1 MPGLVIYVTV
11 WGMRSTMQTTP
22 MLISQL
28 LRYGTS
34 VHGKSEVV
42 TWTGDDTRRT
52 TFAEVG
58 RDAAR
63 LAHALRSLGVEGDD
77 RVATFMW
84 NNAEHLAVYWGVP
97 SMGNVLHAWNIR
109 LFPEQLVYVANHG
122 GSKVVF
128 VDTTL
133 LPLVLPHLPQLTHLR
148 HVVVNGPVDDATR
161 DAVAAAPHIEG
172 LHSWDDLLAGRPDTF
187 DWPEDIDENDACGL
201 CYTSGT
207 TGNPKGVA
215 YSHRSNFM
223 HSQAAAAML
232 TLDALDRMLLV
243 VPMFHANAW
252 GQPYTALITGMTL
265 LMPDRFLQGDH
276 LAAFGEAEGATFGA
290 GVPTIWTDMLRNLD
304 DGSRKL
310 PNVRTL
316 LIGGAAAAPSLIRGY
331 WDRHGIDILHA
342 WGMTETSPLATA
354 AVEPAGL
361 TRDDDEYWPYRFAQG
376 RFVAG
381 VDARLVDD
389 DGSVVPN
396 DGESIGEIELRGSW
410 ITGSYLRT
418 GGESD
423 TDIAEMEAKFDDGW
437 LRTGDVGRISPD
449 GYLVLTDRAKDVIK
463 SGGEW
468 ISSVDLENALM
479 AHSDVVEAAVIGVPD
494 DRWDERPLASVVLA
508 PGVSTSA
515 AELQAFLAESFAKWQ
530 LPERWT
536 FIDEVP
542 KTSVGKFDKKVI
554 RQQYADNEL
563 DVQTI

>member
-1 MPGLVIYVTV
+1 
-11 WGMRSTMQTTP
+11 MRSTMQTTP

-34 VHGKSEVV
+34 VHGTSEVV

-58 RDAAR
+58 KDAAR
-63 LAHALRSLGVEGDD
+63 VANALRSLGVEGDD

-84 NNAEHLAVYWGVP
+84 NNPEHLSVYWGVP
-97 SMGNVLHAWNIR
+97 AMGAVMHAWNIR

-122 GSKVVF
+122 GAKVVF
-128 VDTTL
+128 VDPSL
-133 LPLVLPHLPQLTHLR
+133 LPLLFPHLPQLTGLR
-148 HVVVNGPVDDATR
+148 HVVVNGPVDGDTR
-161 DAVAAAPHIEG
+161 AAVAAAPQIEG
-172 LHSWDDLLAGRPDTF
+172 VHSWADLLAGRPDSF
-187 DWPEDIDENDACGL
+187 DWPEDIDETDACGL

-223 HSQAAAAML
+223 HSLGAAGTM
-232 TLDALDRMLLV
+232 ALNARDRVLLV

-252 GQPYTALITGMTL
+252 GMPYTALITGMTL

-290 GVPTIWTDMLRNLD
+290 GVPTIWTDMLRSLD

-310 PNVRTL
+310 PLVKTL
-316 LIGGAAAAPSLIRGY
+316 LIGGSAAAPALIRGY

-342 WGMTETSPLATA
+342 WGMTETSPLASLA
-354 AVEPAGL
+354 SEPPGL
-361 TRDDDEYWPYRFAQG
+361 TRDDEEYWPYRFAQG
-376 RFVAG
+376 RLAAG

-389 DGSVVPN
+389 DGSVLPW
-396 DGESIGEIELRGSW
+396 DGESVGEIELRGSW
-410 ITGSYLRT
+410 ITGSYLCT
-418 GGESD
+418 GSESD
-423 TDIAEMEAKFDDGW
+423 AEVAEMEAKFDNGW
-437 LRTGDVGRISPD
+437 LRTGDVGRFSPD

-479 AHSDVVEAAVIGVPD
+479 AHPDVAEGAVVGVPD
-494 DRWDERPLASVVLA
+494 ERWDERPLACVVLV
-508 PGVSTSA
+508 PDSTTTA
-515 AELQAFLAESFAKWQ
+515 VDLQTFLADSFAKWQ
-530 LPERWT
+530 LPERWA

-542 KTSVGKFDKKVI
+542 KTSVGKFDKKVL
-554 RQQYADNEL
+554 RQQYSDDEL
-563 DVQTI
+563 AVQTI

>member
-1 MPGLVIYVTV
+1 MS
-11 WGMRSTMQTTP
+11 MQSTMQPMP

-28 LRYGTS
+28 LRYGTT

-52 TFAEVG
+52 TFADVG
-58 RDAAR
+58 KDAAR
-63 LAHALRSLGVEGDD
+63 VAHALGSLGVQGDD

-84 NNAEHLAVYWGVP
+84 NNPEHLAVYWGVP
-97 SMGNVLHAWNIR
+97 SMGAVMHAWNIR
-109 LFPEQLVYVANHG
+109 LFPEQLIYVANHG
-122 GSKVVF
+122 GAKVVF

-133 LPLVLPHLPQLTHLR
+133 LPLLLPHLPQMTHLR
-148 HVVVNGPVDDATR
+148 HVVVNGPLDDETR
-161 DAVAAAPHIEG
+161 AAVGAAPHIEG
-172 LHSWDDLLAGRPDTF
+172 LHSWTDLLADRPDTF
-187 DWPEDIDENDACGL
+187 DWPEDLDENDAVGL

-215 YSHRSNFM
+215 YSHRSNVT
-223 HSQAAAAML
+223 HALAVGGVL
-232 TLDALDRMLLV
+232 GVDARDRFLLV

-252 GQPYTALITGMTL
+252 GVPYVALVSGQTL

-276 LAAFGEAEGATFGA
+276 LAAFGEAEGATIGA
-290 GVPTIWTDMLRNLD
+290 GVPTIWTDMLRSLD

-310 PNVRTL
+310 PHVRTL
-316 LIGGAAAAPSLIRGY
+316 LIGGSAAAPSLIRGY
-331 WDRHGIDILHA
+331 WDRHGIDILHG
-342 WGMTETSPLATA
+342 WGMTETSPLASA
-354 AVEPAGL
+354 AVEPPGL

-376 RFVAG
+376 RIVAG
-381 VDARLVDD
+381 VEARLVDD
-389 DGSVVPN
+389 DGNVVPW
-396 DGESIGEIELRGSW
+396 DGESIGEIELRGPW

-418 GGESD
+418 GGESE
-423 TDIAEMEAKFDDGW
+423 TDVAEMAAKFDDGW

-479 AHSDVVEAAVIGVPD
+479 AHPDVIEAAVIGVPD
-494 DRWDERPLASVVLA
+494 DRWDERPLASIVLA
-508 PGVSTSA
+508 SGSSVTA
-515 AELQAFLAESFAKWQ
+515 ADLQTFLADSFAKWQ

-542 KTSVGKFDKKVI
+542 KTSVGKFDKKVL
-554 RQQYADNEL
+554 RQQYADDEL
-563 DVQTI
+563 DVERI

>member
-1 MPGLVIYVTV
+1 MPHLVIYVTV

-52 TFAEVG
+52 TFADVG
-58 RDAAR
+58 KDAAR
-63 LAHALRSLGVEGDD
+63 LANALRSLGVEGDD

-97 SMGNVLHAWNIR
+97 SMGAIMHAWNIR

-122 GSKVVF
+122 GAKVVF

-133 LPLVLPHLPQLTHLR
+133 LPLLLPHLPVLSHLR

-161 DAVAAAPHIEG
+161 AAVAAAPHIEG
-172 LHSWDDLLAGRPDTF
+172 LHTWAELLADRPDTF
-187 DWPEDIDENDACGL
+187 DWAESIDENDACGL

-223 HSQAAAAML
+223 HSLAAASSMNL
-232 TLDALDRMLLV
+232 SSRDRTLLV

-252 GQPYTALITGMTL
+252 GIPYTALITGMTL

-276 LAAFGEAEGATFGA
+276 LAAFGEAEEATFGA
-290 GVPTIWTDMLRNLD
+290 GVPTIWTDMLRSLD

-316 LIGGAAAAPSLIRGY
+316 LIGGSAASPSLIRGY

-342 WGMTETSPLATA
+342 WGMTETSPLATT
-354 AVEPAGL
+354 AVEPPGL
-361 TRDDDEYWPYRFAQG
+361 TRDDEEYWPYRFAQG

-389 DGSVVPN
+389 DGSVVPW
-396 DGESIGEIELRGSW
+396 DGESVGEIELRGSW
-410 ITGSYLRT
+410 ITGSYLCT
-418 GGESD
+418 GDESA
-423 TDIAEMEAKFDDGW
+423 TEIAEMAAKFDDGW

-468 ISSVDLENALM
+468 ISSVELENALM
-479 AHSDVVEAAVIGVPD
+479 AHPEVAEAAVVGVPD
-494 DRWDERPLASVVLA
+494 ERWDERPLASVVLL
-508 PGVSTSA
+508 PGSTISA
-515 AELQAFLAESFAKWQ
+515 ADLQAFLANSFAKWQ
-530 LPERWT
+530 LPERWA

-542 KTSVGKFDKKVI
+542 KTSVGKFDKKVL
-554 RQQYADNEL
+554 RQQYADDALKVE
-563 DVQTI
+563 TI

>member
-1 MPGLVIYVTV
+1 
-11 WGMRSTMQTTP
+11 MRSTMQTTP

-52 TFAEVG
+52 TFAEIG
-58 RDAAR
+58 KDAAQV
-63 LAHALRSLGVEGDD
+63 ANALRSLGVEGDD

-84 NNAEHLAVYWGVP
+84 NNPEHLAVYWGVP
-97 SMGNVLHAWNIR
+97 SMGAVMHAWNIR

-128 VDTTL
+128 VDTSL
-133 LPLVLPHLPQLTHLR
+133 LPLLLPHLPQLSALR
-148 HVVVNGPVDDATR
+148 HVVVNGPVDDETR
-161 DAVAAAPHIEG
+161 AAVAAAPQIEG
-172 LHSWDDLLAGRPDTF
+172 VHSWADLLAGRPSTF
-187 DWPEDIDENDACGL
+187 DWPEDIDETDACGL

-223 HSQAAAAML
+223 HSLAASGTM
-232 TLDALDRMLLV
+232 ALNARDRVLLV

-252 GQPYTALITGMTL
+252 GMPYTALITGMTM

-290 GVPTIWTDMLRNLD
+290 GVPTIWTDMLRSLD
-304 DGSRKL
+304 NGSRKL
-310 PNVRTL
+310 PLVKTL
-316 LIGGAAAAPSLIRGY
+316 LIGGSAAAPALIRGY

-342 WGMTETSPLATA
+342 WGMTETSPLASLA
-354 AVEPAGL
+354 SEPPGL
-361 TRDDDEYWPYRFAQG
+361 TRDDEEYWPYRFAQG
-376 RFVAG
+376 RLAAG

-389 DGSVVPN
+389 DGSVLPW
-396 DGESIGEIELRGSW
+396 DGESVGEIELRGSW

-418 GGESD
+418 GNESD
-423 TDIAEMEAKFDDGW
+423 ADVAEMEAKFDHGW
-437 LRTGDVGRISPD
+437 LRTGDVGRFSPD

-479 AHSDVVEAAVIGVPD
+479 AHSDVVEGAVVGVPD
-494 DRWDERPLASVVLA
+494 ERWDERPLACVVLN
-508 PGVSTSA
+508 PGSTTTA
-515 AELQAFLAESFAKWQ
+515 ADLQAFLADSFAKWQ
-530 LPERWT
+530 LPERWA

-542 KTSVGKFDKKVI
+542 KTSVGKFDKKVL
-554 RQQYADNEL
+554 RQQFADDEL

>member
-1 MPGLVIYVTV
+1 
-11 WGMRSTMQTTP
+11 MQTTP

-58 RDAAR
+58 KDAAR
-63 LAHALRSLGVEGDD
+63 VAHALRSLGVEGDD

-84 NNAEHLAVYWGVP
+84 NNPEHLAVYWGVP
-97 SMGNVLHAWNIR
+97 SMGAVMHAWNIR

-122 GSKVVF
+122 GAEVAF

-133 LPLVLPHLPQLTHLR
+133 LPLLLPHLPELTHLR
-148 HVVVNGPVDDATR
+148 HLVVNGPVDDETR
-161 DAVAAAPHIEG
+161 TAVAAAPHIEG
-172 LHSWDDLLAGRPDTF
+172 VHSWSNLLAGRPDTF
-187 DWPEDIDENDACGL
+187 DWPEDVDENDACGL

-223 HSQAAAAML
+223 HSLAAGGTM
-232 TLDALDRMLLV
+232 ALSARDRGLIV

-252 GQPYTALITGMTL
+252 GLPYVALITGMAL

-276 LAAFGEAEGATFGA
+276 LASFGEAEGATFGA
-290 GVPTIWTDMLRNLD
+290 GVPTIWTDMLRSLD

-310 PNVRTL
+310 PNVKTM
-316 LIGGAAAAPSLIRGY
+316 LIGGSAASPALIRGY
-331 WDRHGIDILHA
+331 WDRHGIDIMHG
-342 WGMTETSPLATA
+342 WGMTETSPLASLAT
-354 AVEPAGL
+354 EPPGL
-361 TRDDDEYWPYRFAQG
+361 TRDDEAYWPYRFAQG
-376 RFVAG
+376 RLVAG
-381 VDARLVDD
+381 VEARLIND
-389 DGSVVPN
+389 DGNVVPW
-396 DGESIGEIELRGSW
+396 DGESIGEIELRGPW
-410 ITGSYLRT
+410 ITGSYLQM
-418 GGESD
+418 GGESA

-494 DRWDERPLASVVLA
+494 KRWDERPLASVVLSS
-508 PGVSTSA
+508 GSSA
-515 AELQAFLAESFAKWQ
+515 TAADLQVFLADSFAKWQ

-536 FIDEVP
+536 FIEEVP
-542 KTSVGKFDKKVI
+542 KTSVGKFDKKVL
-554 RQQYADNEL
+554 RQQYADGEL
-563 DVQTI
+563 AVEVI

>member
-1 MPGLVIYVTV
+1 
-11 WGMRSTMQTTP
+11 MRSTMQTTP

-34 VHGKSEVV
+34 VHGTSEVV

-58 RDAAR
+58 KDAAR
-63 LAHALRSLGVEGDD
+63 VANALRSLGVEGDD

-84 NNAEHLAVYWGVP
+84 NNPEHLSVYWGVP
-97 SMGNVLHAWNIR
+97 AMGAVMHAWNIR

-122 GSKVVF
+122 GAKVVF
-128 VDTTL
+128 VDPSL
-133 LPLVLPHLPQLTHLR
+133 LPLLLPHLPQLTGLR
-148 HVVVNGPVDDATR
+148 HVVVNGPVDGDTR
-161 DAVAAAPHIEG
+161 AAVAAAPQIEG
-172 LHSWDDLLAGRPDTF
+172 VHSWADLLAGRSDSF
-187 DWPEDIDENDACGL
+187 DWPEDIDETDACGL

-223 HSQAAAAML
+223 HSLGAAGTM
-232 TLDALDRMLLV
+232 ALNARDRVLLV
-243 VPMFHANAW
+243 LPMFHAIAW
-252 GQPYTALITGMTL
+252 GMPYTALITGMTL

-290 GVPTIWTDMLRNLD
+290 GVPTIWTDMLRSLD

-310 PNVRTL
+310 PLVKTL
-316 LIGGAAAAPSLIRGY
+316 LIGGSAAAPALIRGY

-342 WGMTETSPLATA
+342 WGMTETSPLASLA
-354 AVEPAGL
+354 SEPPGL
-361 TRDDDEYWPYRFAQG
+361 TRDDEEYWPYRFAQG
-376 RFVAG
+376 RLAAG

-389 DGSVVPN
+389 DGSVLPW
-396 DGESIGEIELRGSW
+396 DGESVGEIELRGSW
-410 ITGSYLRT
+410 ITGSYLCT
-418 GGESD
+418 GSESD
-423 TDIAEMEAKFDDGW
+423 AEVAEMEAKFDNGW
-437 LRTGDVGRISPD
+437 LRTGDVGRFSPD

-479 AHSDVVEAAVIGVPD
+479 AHPDVAEGAVVGVPD
-494 DRWDERPLASVVLA
+494 ERWDERPLACVVLV
-508 PGVSTSA
+508 PDSTTTA
-515 AELQAFLAESFAKWQ
+515 VDLQTFLADSFAKWQ
-530 LPERWT
+530 LPERWA

-542 KTSVGKFDKKVI
+542 KTSVGKFDKKVL
-554 RQQYADNEL
+554 RQQYSDDEL
-563 DVQTI
+563 AVQTI

>member
-1 MPGLVIYVTV
+1 
-11 WGMRSTMQTTP
+11 MRSTMQTTP

-28 LRYGTS
+28 LRYGTT

-58 RDAAR
+58 KDAAR
-63 LAHALRSLGVEGDD
+63 VAHALRSLGVKGDD

-84 NNAEHLAVYWGVP
+84 NNPEHLAVYWGVP
-97 SMGNVLHAWNIR
+97 SMGAVMHAWNIR

-122 GSKVVF
+122 GAKVVF
-128 VDTTL
+128 ADTTL
-133 LPLVLPHLPQLTHLR
+133 LPLLLPHLAQLTHLR
-148 HVVVNGPVDDATR
+148 HLVVNGAVDDETR
-161 DAVAAAPHIEG
+161 AAVAAVPHLEG
-172 LHSWDDLLAGRPDTF
+172 VHSWADLLADRPDTF
-187 DWPEDIDENDACGL
+187 DWPEDLDETDACGL

-223 HSQAAAAML
+223 HSLAAAGML
-232 TLDALDRMLLV
+232 GLGARDRMLLV

-252 GQPYTALITGMTL
+252 GQPYAALITGMSL

-290 GVPTIWTDMLRNLD
+290 GVPTIWTDMLRSLD

-310 PNVRTL
+310 PDVRTL
-316 LIGGAAAAPSLIRGY
+316 LIGGSAASPALIRGY

-342 WGMTETSPLATA
+342 WGMTETSPLASA
-354 AVEPAGL
+354 ALEPAGL

-389 DGSVVPN
+389 DGVVVPWN
-396 DGESIGEIELRGSW
+396 GEDIGEIELRGSW

-418 GGESD
+418 GGESE
-423 TDIAEMEAKFDDGW
+423 TDVAEMEAKFDDGW
-437 LRTGDVGRISPD
+437 LRTGDVGSITPD

-479 AHSDVVEAAVIGVPD
+479 AHADVVEAAVIGVPD

-508 PGVSTSA
+508 PNSTTTA
-515 AELQAFLAESFAKWQ
+515 TDLQGFLADSFAKWQ

-542 KTSVGKFDKKVI
+542 KTSVGKFDKKVL
-554 RQQYADNEL
+554 RKQYADGEL
-563 DVQTI
+563 TVETI